1 MAIEH
6 LGLVGDRS
14 ADAMHVVMPD
24 TLFPQRFTPFEFY
37 FLLED
42 RADYPS
48 VFPVRLECRG
58 PLNREAFERAF
69 QLAHARHPL
78 LSARIECEGRQWPRW
93 VAGEPAPICWTD
105 ECAALDAQGTPC
117 TSLSGLRAIVSRAG
131 DKTTMLFVFPHI
143 AADGIGAFQFITDLM
158 VAYAH
163 ICSGSAGP
171 PPWRALD
178 HELLRDRDGHQL
190 FNRRLKAVDLVR
202 IAKVMLSLQCRRPA
216 VVSDCGQP
224 ASASRSESSVPEF
237 LLHTLSM
244 AETEKLTRTARKC
257 SVRLN
262 DLLVRDYFLMLAR
275 WNRGTTESRRP
286 IRILVP
292 TNLRRK
298 HDYRMPAANVF
309 SFAFLTRRGG
319 DCQRRGDFLQSVH
332 AEMNLIKSQKRGL
345 YYEAGMRLLCF
356 WPSLLRRSLARQWPF
371 ATAIFT
377 NLGSGF
383 EHVPLPWHEGRRVAG
398 DLVLEAG
405 YGAGPIRPD
414 TRVSVAVHTYA
425 GRMSIA
431 LRCDSRVFGLPQQH
445 AILQAYLDQL
455 QITLNSE
462 S

>member
-1 MAIEH
+1 MPTDH
-6 LGLVGDRS
+6 PGLVGDRS
-14 ADAMHVVMPD
+14 ADAMHVAMPD

-58 PLNREAFERAF
+58 AFDQGAFERAF

-78 LSARIECEGRQWPRW
+78 LSARIECEGRQWPSW
-93 VAGEPAPICWTD
+93 VAGEPAPIRWTD
-105 ECAALDAQGTPC
+105 ESDLLAAPCTPC
-117 TSLSGLRAIVSRAG
+117 DSTSGLKAIVSRAG

-163 ICSGSAGP
+163 GCSGNACP
-171 PPWRALD
+171 PPWRSLD

-190 FNRRLKAVDLVR
+190 FGRRLKAIDLVR
-202 IAKVMLSLQCRRPA
+202 IAKVMLSLLVRRAA
-216 VVSDCGQP
+216 VVSDRGYQT
-224 ASASRSESSVPEF
+224 SAQRSEFSVPEF
-237 LLHTLSM
+237 LLHTLSV
-244 AETEKLTRTARKC
+244 ADTEKLTLIARKR

-262 DLLVRDYFLMLAR
+262 DLLVRDYFLMLAD
-275 WNRGTTESRRP
+275 WNRNTTEARRP

-298 HDYRMPAANVF
+298 QDYRMPAANVF

-319 DCQRRGDFLQSVH
+319 DCRQREDLLRSVH

-345 YYEAGMRLLCF
+345 YYEAGMRLLCV
-356 WPSLLRRSLARQWPF
+356 WPALLRRSLQRKWPF

-377 NLGSGF
+377 NLGAGF
-383 EHVPLPWHEGRRVAG
+383 EHVPLPWREGRRTAG

-431 LRCDSRVFGLPQQH
+431 LRCDSQVFGFREQH

-455 QITLNSE
+455 QITLDSE